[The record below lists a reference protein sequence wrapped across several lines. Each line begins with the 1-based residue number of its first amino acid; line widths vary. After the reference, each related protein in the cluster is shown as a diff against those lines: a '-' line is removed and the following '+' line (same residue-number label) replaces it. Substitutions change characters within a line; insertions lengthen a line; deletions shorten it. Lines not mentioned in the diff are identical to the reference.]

1 MGKDANHRGSQPQR
15 TRFARLDHDLLRSTA
30 YRSLSP
36 AARALLVEF
45 AMMFNLKNNGELYLS
60 VRDAAA
66 RMGVADL
73 TAASSALGELMDMGF
88 IDMAAD
94 GVFSS
99 SPEKPS
105 KARCWRLTWEAAPD
119 RPASFGYRDAVVR
132 GARPARRA
140 REGRLALDRYASGK
154 NRGAKSNTV
163 DPITVS
169 VSNTVGGNYSPPD
182 PLPVSETNTGLQQ
195 KRPIP
200 VDGHRSGKRHTS
212 RSTTTG
218 TPAGEL
224 VSTISAPLNA
234 SGPISANDMD
244 RLREDVRHHVTAG
257 GYGAQKILS
266 EASGVAASVL
276 SRFRSGG
283 SLPQPSYVP
292 LRLALAKLAGDRKAA

>member
-36 AARALLVEF
+36 SARALLVEF

-66 RMGVADL
+66 RMGVSDHN
-73 TAASSALGELMDMGF
+73 AASSALAELMDMGF

-99 SPEKPS
+99 SPDKPS
-105 KARCWRLTWEAAPD
+105 KARCWRLTWEAAPG
-119 RPASFGYRDAVVR
+119 RSASFDYREAVVR
-132 GARPARRA
+132 GQRPARRA

-163 DPITVS
+163 DPITV
-169 VSNTVGGNYSPPD
+169 VETNTVPGNYSPD
-182 PLPVSETNTGLQQ
+182 THSSVLETNTGLPQN
-195 KRPIP
+195 RPIT
-200 VDGHRSGKRHTS
+200 VDEHRYGNQHTS
-212 RSTTTG
+212 RNTTTG
-218 TPAGEL
+218 AAAGEL
-224 VSTISAPLNA
+224 VTAFSTPLKA
-234 SGPISANDMD
+234 SGPISAADMD
-244 RLREDVRHHVTAG
+244 RLREDVRRHVTAG
-257 GYGAQKILS
+257 GYGAQKNLS
-266 EASGVAASVL
+266 KESGVAAPVL

-283 SLPQPSYVP
+283 SLPQVSYVP
-292 LRLALAKLAGDRKAA
+292 LRLALVKLAGDRRAA